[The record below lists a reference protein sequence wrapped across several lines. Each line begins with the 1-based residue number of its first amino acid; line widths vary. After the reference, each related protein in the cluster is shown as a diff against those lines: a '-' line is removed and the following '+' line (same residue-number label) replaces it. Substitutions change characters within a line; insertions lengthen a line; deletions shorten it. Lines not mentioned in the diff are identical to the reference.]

1 MRRIKEKEETLE
13 NQRELRIALK
23 NKLIQEK
30 IDLEQ
35 ILATKKLDELQIDK
49 IEDNIEKIVDKLA
62 DTEEILDIWDEN
74 GDFNYNYG
82 DNDSLLDELLE
93 LDMLDQ

>member
-1 MRRIKEKEETLE
+1 MRRIKELEETLE
-13 NQRELRIALK
+13 NQRELRIARK
-23 NKLIQEK
+23 NKLIQERV
-30 IDLEQ
+30 DLEQ

-49 IEDNIEKIVDKLA
+49 IQDNIEKIVDKFA
-62 DTEEILDIWDEN
+62 DTEEILNIWDEN